1 VRLSTGGAAE
11 GSARFTIPYYVI
23 QGRHDLFTPTS
34 LAEAYFAK
42 IVAPRKR
49 MIVLE
54 DAGHFALSTHAKQVA
69 AALKKLL

>member
-1 VRLSTGGAAE
+1 MPSLR
-11 GSARFTIPYYVI
+11 ARVATRFSIPYYII

-42 IVAPRKR
+42 IVAPRKQ

-54 DAGHFALSTHAKQVA
+54 DAGHFALSTHAKEVA